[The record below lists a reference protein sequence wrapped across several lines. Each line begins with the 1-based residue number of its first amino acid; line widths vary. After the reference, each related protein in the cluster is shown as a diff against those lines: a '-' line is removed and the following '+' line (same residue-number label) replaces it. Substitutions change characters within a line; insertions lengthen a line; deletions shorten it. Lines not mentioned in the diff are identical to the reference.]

1 LYKFNG
7 ETALP
12 YLHVTVRIPSP
23 LAAQLRETAKLFG
36 WQLADFQRTLTC
48 LGATFLLLS
57 RGDEAKEEAATALM
71 GGMKLLRFSRSFN
84 MNPRPNRR
92 PYAFR
97 FRFRGSTLITVSVP
111 ESFRD
116 LIELHANLAKVS
128 RNQAY
133 SKSLQQGLLVYLKA
147 QENTFAAART

>member
-1 LYKFNG
+1 M
-7 ETALP
+7 P
-12 YLHVTVRIPSP
+12 YLRVTVRIPSP
-23 LAAQLRETAKLFG
+23 LAAQLRDMAKLFG

-57 RGDEAKEEAATALM
+57 QRDEAKQQAATALM
-71 GGMKLLRFSRSFN
+71 GGMRLLRLSRSFSL
-84 MNPRPNRR
+84 NPKPNRR

-97 FRFRGSTLITVSVP
+97 YHFRGSTLITLSVP

-116 LIELHANLAKVS
+116 LIAIYANLAHVS

-133 SKSLQQGLLVYLKA
+133 SKSLQQGLLAYLKA
-147 QENTFAAART
+147 QEDTLAAART